1 MAPFCLGQQSPV
13 IAPTLPT
20 IAPKAPETK
29 TQTPERVPGPATHA
43 LTKADAEAWL
53 DGFFPYALQRGDVAG
68 AVVVVVKDGGGTI
81 TEGLWVF

>member
-68 AVVVVVKDGGGTI
+68 AYYYRRVMGI
-81 TEGLWVF
+81 LM

>member
-1 MAPFCLGQQSPV
+1 MARLALRLYRRIACFTWTSVGLAMAPFCLGQQSPV

-20 IAPKAPETK
+20 IPPKAPETK

-53 DGFFPYALQRGDVAG
+53 DGFF
-68 AVVVVVKDGGGTI
+68 
-81 TEGLWVF
+81 